1 MHKIHR
7 QNVLNCA
14 IKRFGCDTIAAFS
27 PENIF
32 YLTGYWGEGI
42 TVTNEEGKT
51 ILITPRLETERAI
64 NTSNDCDVVTAER
77 GGRLISHFVSVI
89 KNKKTC
95 IDCLDHSIFETL
107 KQRLNNP
114 RGLLTNKQPF
124 FDARM
129 IKDEK
134 EISTI
139 SKAAV
144 ILDKLYEICTERI
157 KEGLSERR
165 LQAILIYHAMK
176 LGASPPSYRWTLDPL
191 IIASGPNG
199 AQPHA
204 QISDRKF
211 KSGDMII
218 VDLTLRHKGYIADAT
233 RTFGLGTISNGMKKV
248 YEVVRES
255 QESGV
260 KAVSEGVTCGDIDH
274 TCRQV
279 IQQSGFNESFV
290 HSTGHGIGLD
300 VHEPPWIR
308 VKNRQKLR
316 NNMSITIEPGIY
328 LQDRF
333 GVRIEDSVVVRRNE
347 KNLCRFTKE
356 LIVKG

>member
-1 MHKIHR
+1 MRK
-7 QNVLNCA
+7 
-14 IKRFGCDTIAAFS
+14 KRFGCDTVAAFS

-32 YLTGYWGEGI
+32 YLTGFWGEGI
-42 TVTNEEGKT
+42 AITNEERKT

-64 NTSNDCDVVTAER
+64 NTSSDCDVVTAER
-77 GGRLISHFVSVI
+77 GGRLISHFVSAI

-114 RGLLTNKQPF
+114 RGLLTNNQPF

-139 SKAAV
+139 SKAAA

-165 LQAILIYHAMK
+165 LQAILIYQAMK

-233 RTFGLGTISNGMKKV
+233 RTFGLGTISTDMKKYMRLYV
-248 YEVVRES
+248 NLRRLVLRQCQKMRHAETLIIHADKLSDNQALTNPLYTRQDMGLVWMFTSHLGYVER
-255 QESGV
+255 
-260 KAVSEGVTCGDIDH
+260 ID
-274 TCRQV
+274 
-279 IQQSGFNESFV
+279 
-290 HSTGHGIGLD
+290 
-300 VHEPPWIR
+300 
-308 VKNRQKLR
+308 
-316 NNMSITIEPGIY
+316 
-328 LQDRF
+328 
-333 GVRIEDSVVVRRNE
+333 RR
-347 KNLCRFTKE
+347 
-356 LIVKG
+356 